1 MKARLLVSAVGVPF
15 LLIVLIVLPP
25 WGTMALCAALSAL
38 AAHELLSAVGTAAR
52 RRLLYIGVLFAAAV
66 PVIVYFL
73 GAGTVLRAVLG
84 GMIFL
89 AFLDLLFTRGTE
101 KASSFRDICALLF
114 SSALLPLAFSCLMR
128 LRMDET
134 SGRLL
139 VLAPLFAAFMS
150 DTGAFFAGRSFGRH
164 KLAPL
169 VSPNKTVE
177 GAVGGLLGGIV
188 GMLIFALLMRLFL
201 KLAPS
206 FAAMAAWGVIGSI
219 FGQIGDLSFSAIKRE
234 YDIKDFGKLLPG
246 HGGVLDRF
254 DSVVFVT
261 PVFLLLTEVFP
272 L

>member
-15 LLIVLIVLPP
+15 LLVVLIVLPP
-25 WGTMALCAALSAL
+25 WGTMGLCALLSAV
-38 AAHELLSAVGTAAR
+38 AAHELLHAVGTAEKKR
-52 RRLLYIGVLFAAAV
+52 MLWGGVLFAAAV
-66 PVIVYFL
+66 PVLLYAC
-73 GAGTVLRAVLG
+73 GASTVLRAVLG
-84 GMIFL
+84 GMVFL

-101 KASSFRDICALLF
+101 KASSFADVCALLF
-114 SSALLPLAFSCLMR
+114 SSALLPLAFSCLLR

-134 SGRLL
+134 GGRLL
-139 VLAPLFAAFMS
+139 VLSPLFAAFLS
-150 DTGAFFAGRSFGRH
+150 DTGAFFAGRFFGRH

-169 VSPNKTVE
+169 ISPNKTVE
-177 GAVGGLLGGIV
+177 GAVGGLVGGVI
-188 GMLIFALLMRLFL
+188 GMLIFGALVRLFL
-201 KLAPS
+201 KLTPS
-206 FAAMAAWGVIGSI
+206 WTAMAAWGVIGSI

-254 DSVVFVT
+254 DSVLFVT